1 MLCYRD
7 PFHKSSY
14 PYRSSIESVHG
25 LTPDVDFIYFDDTQ
39 DLTNKISEILSDYDN
54 PKYKK
59 MVDSAYNKTMELC
72 DLDVIY
78 EKYLVP
84 LAEKG
89 KSEHVER

>member
-1 MLCYRD
+1 MSTL
-7 PFHKSSY
+7 KSNHN
-14 PYRSSIESVHG
+14 SSSEESLLNLGHNTKLV
-25 LTPDVDFIYFDDTQ
+25 Q
-39 DLTNKISEILSDYDN
+39 DLKNKISEILSDYDN

-84 LAEKG
+84 LAAKG